1 MRLGETYTSR
11 QFPKVASHT
20 FNISNKRYFKEL
32 EDTSEDDPI
41 RGDDEEPNDDQGGE
55 LDFPPEDLF
64 HQDEDDVEITLRLL
78 YTPSVNPAIAWSF
91 P

>member
-1 MRLGETYTSR
+1 MLAICMTLSDN
-11 QFPKVASHT
+11 V
-20 FNISNKRYFKEL
+20 SNKRYFKEL

-64 HQDEDDVEITLRLL
+64 HQDEVDVEITLNQNAGK
-78 YTPSVNPAIAWSF
+78 YV
-91 P
+91 

>member
-1 MRLGETYTSR
+1 M
-11 QFPKVASHT
+11 
-20 FNISNKRYFKEL
+20 
-32 EDTSEDDPI
+32 
-41 RGDDEEPNDDQGGE
+41 GDDEEPNDDQGGE